1 MEYYYFWLVLFS
13 FIVYIFITDKNV
25 EQYFLLL
32 LSLVKFQYEKQ
43 KWWLMNN
50 PRNLLVKWMIY
61 RRSMKM
67 AEEFMKEFEKEM
79 GIEKRS
85 KGGL

>member
-1 MEYYYFWLVLFS
+1 MEYYYWLVLFS
-13 FIVYIFITDKNV
+13 FIVYIFVTDKNV

-32 LSLVKFQYEKQ
+32 LSLLKFQYEKQ

-50 PRNLLVKWMIY
+50 PRNPLVKWMIH

-67 AEEFMKEFEKEM
+67 AEEFIKEFEKEM
-79 GIEKRS
+79 GMEKRS

>member
-43 KWWLMNN
+43 RWWLMNN
-50 PRNLLVKWMIY
+50 PRNPLVKWMIH
-61 RRSMKM
+61 RKSMKM
-67 AEEFMKEFEKEM
+67 AEEFIKEFEKEM
-79 GIEKRS
+79 SQS
-85 KGGL
+85 KNK

>member
-1 MEYYYFWLVLFS
+1 MEYYYWLVLFS

-32 LSLVKFQYEKQ
+32 LSLLKFQYEKQ

-50 PRNLLVKWMIY
+50 PRNPLVKWMMH